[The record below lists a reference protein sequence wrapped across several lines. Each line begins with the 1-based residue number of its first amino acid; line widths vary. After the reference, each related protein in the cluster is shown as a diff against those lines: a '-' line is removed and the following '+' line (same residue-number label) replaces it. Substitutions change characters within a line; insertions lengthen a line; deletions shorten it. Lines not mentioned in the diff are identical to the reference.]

1 MKYAARL
8 LISILKITAE
18 DEMTESSDITMKNP
32 SHPGAVIRDLLL
44 EPYGLSV
51 TEAALALGVT
61 RPALSAFL
69 NERASL
75 SPEMAIRIEK
85 AFGLKLETLMR
96 MQNAYDIAQ
105 ARRRAPSI
113 KVKRYRVK
121 AA

>member
-1 MKYAARL
+1 
-8 LISILKITAE
+8 
-18 DEMTESSDITMKNP
+18 MTDQDDIMMKNP
-32 SHPGAVIRDLLL
+32 SHPGGFIRTEIF
-44 EPYGLSV
+44 EPLGLSV
-51 TEAALALGVT
+51 TEAAFALGVT

-75 SPEMAIRIEK
+75 SPDMAIRIEK

-96 MQNAYDIAQ
+96 MQNAYDIAL

-113 KVKRYRVK
+113 KVKRFRIK

>member
-1 MKYAARL
+1 
-8 LISILKITAE
+8 
-18 DEMTESSDITMKNP
+18 MTDQDDIMMKNP
-32 SHPGAVIRDLLL
+32 SHPGGFIRTEIF
-44 EPYGLSV
+44 EPMGLSV

-75 SPEMAIRIEK
+75 SPDMAIRIEK

-105 ARRRAPSI
+105 ARKRAGSI
-113 KVKRYRVK
+113 KVKRYKGK